1 MVIWGSGGDT
11 VDLGVSEHKYCDVCE
26 RERPFKVFLQ
36 YRYAHIY
43 WIFSWITKKHYSLLC
58 DICSRGWILK
68 AEEVEKTLPKIPI
81 PFMRRWGW
89 TFLVALFGLPTLMG
103 IVSVLFSP

>member
-1 MVIWGSGGDT
+1 MIVWGSGGDT
-11 VDLGVSEHKYCDVCE
+11 VDLGVSEHKYCAVCE
-26 RERPFKVFLQ
+26 RNRPFRISLQ

-68 AEEVEKTLPKIPI
+68 AEEVEKTLPKSPI
-81 PFMRRWGW
+81 PFMRQRGW
-89 TFLVALFGLPTLMG
+89 VFLAAPFVISLL
-103 IVSVLFSP
+103 VSTVVSIFNP